1 MKAMPAALGGSP
13 AVTIDQAPYVQWPIY
28 TEEEVE
34 AVADLIRRHALSSSQ
49 GEKGPITELEE
60 RVAGTWGVRHALAHS
75 SGTAALR
82 SALFGVGVV
91 PGDEVICQSA
101 VHPFGCL
108 PIIGCGAVPVFAD
121 IDPLTMT
128 LDPVDLESRISGR
141 TRAILVVHWN
151 GIPADMDAIMEVA
164 GRRGLKVVEDC
175 AVSQGTTHRG
185 RMGGSIGD
193 ASALSF
199 QDGKLT
205 SAGEGGVFLTDSDE
219 IYQRAAALGHY
230 ERLKD
235 LPDPRWRAV
244 SGFSFGEKYRM
255 ATLTAA
261 IGVVQM
267 KHWRKRID
275 QRHANAD
282 KLGRAVA
289 EIDGFA
295 APDYPD
301 YFPSPYHSGRVTFEP
316 EKLGGMTRERLI
328 EVLNA
333 EGARVISPARRDT
346 RIPHT
351 DLQRMLHKHPVFAGD
366 DHGTEEILWE
376 VLGPA
381 AARIDYKGLVL
392 PVTEDPEVPC
402 DTVQLPAFT
411 RPADE
416 LIAQYAQAFRK
427 VAAHAGR
434 LAQAGG

>member
-1 MKAMPAALGGSP
+1 MRAMPAALGGTP
-13 AVTIDQAPYVQWPIY
+13 AVTIDQGPYVQWPIY
-28 TEEEVE
+28 TEEE
-34 AVADLIRRHALSSSQ
+34 AQAAADLIRNHALSSSHA
-49 GEKGPITELEE
+49 ERGPITELEE
-60 RVAGTWGVRHALAHS
+60 RVAETWGVRHALAHS

-121 IDPLTMT
+121 IGPLSMT
-128 LDPVDLESRISGR
+128 LDPVDLESRITDR
-141 TRAILVVHWN
+141 TRAIMVVHWN
-151 GIPADMDAIMEVA
+151 GIPADMDAIMEIA

-230 ERLKD
+230 ERLRE

-255 ATLTAA
+255 ATITAA

-267 KHWRKRID
+267 KHWRGRID
-275 QRHANAD
+275 QRHENAV

-289 EIDGFA
+289 RIDGFA
-295 APDYPD
+295 APDFPD
-301 YFPSPYHSGRVTFEP
+301 YFPSPWHSGRVTFQP
-316 EKLGGMTRERLI
+316 EKLGGITRERLI
-328 EVLNA
+328 EVLVA
-333 EGARVISPARRDT
+333 EGARVTSPARRDT
-346 RIPHT
+346 RIPT
-351 DLQRMLHKHPVFAGD
+351 PTCGASSTSTRSSPA
-366 DHGTEEILWE
+366 TST
-376 VLGPA
+376 GPTRSCGRSS
-381 AARIDYKGLVL
+381 ARRRDGSTTRAS
-392 PVTEDPEVPC
+392 PSPSARTRRCRTTRSSCPPS
-402 DTVQLPAFT
+402 PAPRT
-411 RPADE
+411 S
-416 LIAQYAQAFRK
+416 
-427 VAAHAGR
+427 
-434 LAQAGG
+434 

>member
-1 MKAMPAALGGSP
+1 MRAMPAALGGTP
-13 AVTIDQAPYVQWPIY
+13 AVTIDQGPYVQWPIY
-28 TEEEVE
+28 TEEE
-34 AVADLIRRHALSSSQ
+34 AQAAADLIRNHALSSSHA
-49 GEKGPITELEE
+49 ERGPITELEE
-60 RVAGTWGVRHALAHS
+60 RVAETWGVRHALAHS

-121 IDPLTMT
+121 IGPLSMT
-128 LDPVDLESRISGR
+128 LDPVDLESRITDR

-151 GIPADMDAIMEVA
+151 GIPADMDAIMEIA

-219 IYQRAAALGHY
+219 IYQLAAALGHY
-230 ERLKD
+230 ERLRE

-255 ATLTAA
+255 ATITAA

-267 KHWRKRID
+267 KHWRGRID
-275 QRHANAD
+275 QRHENAV

-289 EIDGFA
+289 RIDGFA
-295 APDYPD
+295 APDFPD
-301 YFPSPYHSGRVTFEP
+301 YFPSPWHSGRITFEP
-316 EKLGGMTRERLI
+316 EKLGGITRERLM

-333 EGARVISPARRDT
+333 EGARVTSPARRDT

-366 DHGTEEILWE
+366 EHGTEEILWE

-381 AARIDYKGLVL
+381 VTRIDYKSLTL

-402 DTVQLPAFT
+402 DTIQLPAFT

-416 LIAQYAQAFRK
+416 LIGQYAQAFAK
-427 VAAHAGR
+427 VAARAGR

>member
-1 MKAMPAALGGSP
+1 MRTVPAALGGTP
-13 AVTIDQAPYVQWPIY
+13 AVTIDHGRYTQWPIY

-34 AVADLIRRHALSSSQ
+34 ATADLIRNHALSSSQ
-49 GEKGPITELEE
+49 GEKGPITELEQ
-60 RVAGTWGVRHALAHS
+60 RVAETWGVRRALAHS

-128 LDPVDLESRISGR
+128 LDPVDLESRITER
-141 TRAILVVHWN
+141 TRAIMVVHWK
-151 GIPADMDAIMEVA
+151 GIPADMDAIMEIA
-164 GRRGLKVVEDC
+164 SRRGLKVVEDC

-185 RMGGSIGD
+185 RMGGSIGH

-199 QDGKLT
+199 QHGKLT
-205 SAGEGGVFLTDSDE
+205 SAGEGGVFMTNSEE
-219 IYQRAAALGHY
+219 IYQRAASLGHY
-230 ERLKD
+230 ERLKE

-255 ATLTAA
+255 ATITAA

-267 KHWRKRID
+267 KHWRKRLD
-275 QRHANAD
+275 LRHANDD
-282 KLGRAVA
+282 KLGRAIT

-301 YFPSPYHSGRVTFEP
+301 YFPSPYHSGRVTFQP
-316 EKLGGMTRERLI
+316 DKLGGLTRERLM
-328 EVLNA
+328 EVLLA
-333 EGARVISPARRDT
+333 EGAQVTSPARKDT

-351 DLQRMLHKHPVFAGD
+351 DLWRMLHKHPVFAGD
-366 DHGTEEILWE
+366 EHGTEEILWE

-381 AARIDYKGLVL
+381 ARRIDYKSLVL

-402 DTVQLPAFT
+402 DTIQLPAFT

-416 LIAQYAQAFRK
+416 LIDQYAQAFAK
-427 VAAHAGR
+427 VAAHARR
-434 LAQAGG
+434 LAEAGA

>member
-1 MKAMPAALGGSP
+1 MTAMPAALGGTP
-13 AVTIDQAPYVQWPIY
+13 AVTIDQGPYVQWPIY
-28 TEEEVE
+28 TEEE
-34 AVADLIRRHALSSSQ
+34 AQAAADLIRNHALSSSHA
-49 GEKGPITELEE
+49 ERGPITELEE
-60 RVAGTWGVRHALAHS
+60 RVAETWGVRHALAHS

-108 PIIGCGAVPVFAD
+108 PIIGSGAVPVFAD

-128 LDPVDLESRISGR
+128 LDAADLESRITER
-141 TRAILVVHWN
+141 TRAIMVVHWN

-230 ERLKD
+230 ERLRE

-255 ATLTAA
+255 ATITAA

-267 KHWRKRID
+267 KHWRGRID
-275 QRHANAD
+275 QRHENAV

-289 EIDGFA
+289 RIDGFA
-295 APDYPD
+295 APDFPD
-301 YFPSPYHSGRVTFEP
+301 YFPSPWHSGRITFQP
-316 EKLGGMTRERLI
+316 EKLGGITRERLI
-328 EVLNA
+328 EVLCA
-333 EGARVISPARRDT
+333 EGARVTSPARRDT

-366 DHGTEEILWE
+366 EHGTEEILWE

-381 AARIDYKGLVL
+381 VRRIDYKSLTL

-402 DTVQLPAFT
+402 DTIQLPAFT
-411 RPADE
+411 RPAEE
-416 LIAQYAQAFRK
+416 LIGQYAQAFAK

-434 LAQAGG
+434 LAAAGG

>member
-1 MKAMPAALGGSP
+1 MRTVPAALGGSP
-13 AVTIDQAPYVQWPIY
+13 AVSLDQGPYTQWPIY

-34 AVADLIRRHALSSSQ
+34 AVADLIRNHALSSAT
-49 GEKGPITELEE
+49 GVPGPITELED
-60 RVAGTWGVRHALAHS
+60 RVAHTWGVRHALAHS

-128 LDPVDLESRISGR
+128 LDPVDLESRITER
-141 TRAILVVHWN
+141 TRAIMVVHWN
-151 GIPADMDAIMEVA
+151 GIPADMDAITEIA
-164 GRRGLKVVEDC
+164 ARRGLKVVEDC

-199 QDGKLT
+199 QHGKLT
-205 SAGEGGVFLTDSDE
+205 SAGEGGVFMTDSEE
-219 IYQRAAALGHY
+219 IYQRAASLGHY
-230 ERLKD
+230 ERLKE

-255 ATLTAA
+255 ATITAA

-275 QRHANAD
+275 LRHANAD
-282 KLGRAVA
+282 KLGRAIT

-295 APDYPD
+295 APDFPG
-301 YFPSPYHSGRVTFEP
+301 YFPSPYHSGRVTFHP
-316 EKLGGMTRERLI
+316 DKLGGMTRERLM
-328 EVLNA
+328 EVLLA
-333 EGARVISPARRDT
+333 EGAQVTSPARKDT

-351 DLQRMLHKHPVFAGD
+351 DLWRMLHKHPVFAGD
-366 DHGTEEILWE
+366 EHGTEEILWE
-376 VLGPA
+376 VLGPTA
-381 AARIDYKGLVL
+381 RRIDYKSLVL
-392 PVTEDPEVPC
+392 PVTEDPEVPF
-402 DTVQLPAFT
+402 DTIQLPAFT

-416 LIAQYAQAFRK
+416 LIGQYAQAFRK
-427 VAAHAGR
+427 VAAHARR
-434 LAQAGG
+434 LAEAGA